1 MNNEEGLIEIQ
12 PFIAEQFA
20 FAETRIYP
28 TQINSSSYDGF
39 GLTEDLSHPEWPC
52 RTKPH
57 RMRCIG
63 LP

>member
-1 MNNEEGLIEIQ
+1 MNNEEGSIEIQ

-28 TQINSSSYDGF
+28 IRINSSSSDGF
-39 GLTEDLSHPEWPC
+39 GLTEDLSHPERPC

-57 RMRCIG
+57 LTRSIG